1 MYNEV
6 LKNVVEQ
13 VINMLT
19 NNVIEE
25 YGSEGFEA
33 WCEEGEVFKDNN
45 VSNLDKH
52 IKVMER
58 LAPLVDALSNEID
71 RIEDEENEQ

>member
-25 YGSEGFEA
+25 HGSEGFEA
-33 WCEEGEVFKDNN
+33 WCEEGDVFNDNN

-71 RIEDEENEQ
+71 RIEDEEND